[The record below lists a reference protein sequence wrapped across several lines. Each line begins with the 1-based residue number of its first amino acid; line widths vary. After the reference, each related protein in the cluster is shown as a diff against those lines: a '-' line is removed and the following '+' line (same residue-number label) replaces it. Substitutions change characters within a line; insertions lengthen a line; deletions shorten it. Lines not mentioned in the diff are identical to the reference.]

1 MVAMPAPGGRSWS
14 LCVSSQ
20 VGCRM
25 GCSFCETGR
34 MGLLRNLSA
43 AEIVAQVA
51 LAAHV
56 LGLHVANVIFMGM
69 GEPLDNVDA
78 VVQAIRVLVDP
89 AGLAVPVSHVTVS
102 TSGEAEHVHT
112 LLQALPSVR
121 LAFSLH
127 APNDALRS
135 RLMPINRRVPLA
147 LLAEAMRHCI
157 AATRRRVTVQY
168 VLLAGVNDHPA
179 HAKELASFLAAVGP
193 ASRLHVNL
201 LPYNA
206 QSGTP
211 RYSAPS
217 ADACKAFKA
226 ELVAARL
233 FVKIR
238 WTKGADKMAACGQL
252 GNLNLRRELR
262 RRRLE
267 YAEAAGEGARDATGL
282 RAPSRDGGS
291 ACAQRDTLVW

>member
-1 MVAMPAPGGRSWS
+1 M
-14 LCVSSQ
+14 
-20 VGCRM
+20 
-25 GCSFCETGR
+25 
-34 MGLLRNLSA
+34 
-43 AEIVAQVA
+43 
-51 LAAHV
+51 
-56 LGLHVANVIFMGM
+56 
-69 GEPLDNVDA
+69 
-78 VVQAIRVLVDP
+78 
-89 AGLAVPVSHVTVS
+89 
-102 TSGEAEHVHT
+102 
-112 LLQALPSVR
+112 
-121 LAFSLH
+121 
-127 APNDALRS
+127 
-135 RLMPINRRVPLA
+135 
-147 LLAEAMRHCI
+147 
-157 AATRRRVTVQY
+157 
-168 VLLAGVNDHPA
+168 
-179 HAKELASFLAAVGP
+179 
-193 ASRLHVNL
+193 

-282 RAPSRDGGS
+282 RAPSRDGGA
-291 ACAQRDTLVW
+291 ACTQRDTLVW